1 MTGPGAA
8 RPTGRG
14 ALGPLLVALAYL
26 FLAPPAFLLGPL
38 AGMLA
43 FSRPSTFRE
52 WAWLGLAT
60 IWLGA
65 WLEPAGSVAEQLL
78 RACGVL
84 VTGAFV
90 AISLEWR
97 APLFRRAVVALGVA
111 SVALVLWCA
120 ALRLDWHELK
130 TELARDVARSFTDLA
145 HQADTAGGDDTGD
158 LLRQMA
164 DGAPTW
170 ATLMPALLFLNALVG
185 VALGWWLYHRIAT
198 RPLGDPPAPFATF
211 RFSDQVVWLPVVGL
225 ALVLLHTPPDIHDAG
240 GNLLLVAMALYAA
253 RGLAVVGAG
262 AGRLPRITTAF
273 VTVVALFLLPF
284 VVGGLTLLGLADT
297 WLDFRRR
304 PASPATGGFDR

>member
-1 MTGPGAA
+1 
-8 RPTGRG
+8 
-14 ALGPLLVALAYL
+14 
-26 FLAPPAFLLGPL
+26 
-38 AGMLA
+38 MLA

-60 IWLGA
+60 VWLGA
-65 WLEPAGSVAEQLL
+65 WLQPSGSVAEQLL
-78 RACGVL
+78 RAAGVL
-84 VTGAFV
+84 VAGAFV
-90 AISLEWR
+90 AVSLGWR
-97 APLFRRAVVALGVA
+97 APLFRRAVLSLALA
-111 SVALVLWCA
+111 AVALVLWCV

-130 TELARDVARSFTDLA
+130 TVLARDVARSFTDLA
-145 HQADTAGGDDTGD
+145 RQADAAGGEDTGD

-164 DGAPTW
+164 DGAPMW
-170 ATLMPALLFLNALVG
+170 ATLMPGLLFLNALAG
-185 VALGWWLYHRIAT
+185 VVLGWWLYHRIAA
-198 RPLGDPPAPFATF
+198 RPLGDPPASFATF
-211 RFSDQVVWLPVVGL
+211 RFSDQAVWLPVTGL
-225 ALVLLHTPPDIHDAG
+225 ALVLLHTPPEVHDAG

-262 AGRLPRITTAF
+262 AGRLPRVTTAF

>member
-1 MTGPGAA
+1 
-8 RPTGRG
+8 
-14 ALGPLLVALAYL
+14 
-26 FLAPPAFLLGPL
+26 
-38 AGMLA
+38 MLA

-52 WAWLGLAT
+52 WAWLALAT

-65 WLEPAGSVAEQLL
+65 WLEPAGGVAEQLL
-78 RACGVL
+78 RASGVL

-90 AISLEWR
+90 AISLAWR
-97 APLFRRAVVALGVA
+97 APLFRRAVAALGLA
-111 SVALVLWCA
+111 SVALVLWCV

-130 TELARDVARSFTDLA
+130 TELAREVTRSFTELA
-145 HQADTAGGDDTGD
+145 RQADTAGGQDTGD

-170 ATLMPALLFLNALVG
+170 ATLMPGLLFLNALAGVG
-185 VALGWWLYHRIAT
+185 LGWWLYYRIAK

-211 RFSDQVVWLPVVGL
+211 RFSDQAVWLPVVGL

-240 GNLLLVAMALYAA
+240 GNLLLVAMALYAV

-262 AGRLPRITTAF
+262 AGRLPRVTTAF

>member
-1 MTGPGAA
+1 
-8 RPTGRG
+8 
-14 ALGPLLVALAYL
+14 
-26 FLAPPAFLLGPL
+26 
-38 AGMLA
+38 MLA

-60 IWLGA
+60 VWLGA
-65 WLEPAGSVAEQLL
+65 WLQPSGSVTEQLL
-78 RACGVL
+78 RASGVL

-90 AISLEWR
+90 AVSLGWR
-97 APLFRRAVVALGVA
+97 APLFRRAVLSLGLAAL
-111 SVALVLWCA
+111 ALLLWCL

-130 TELARDVARSFTDLA
+130 TALARDVARSFSDLA
-145 HQADTAGGDDTGD
+145 RQADAAGGGDTGD

-164 DGAPTW
+164 DGAPMW
-170 ATLMPALLFLNALVG
+170 ATLMPALLFLNALAG
-185 VALGWWLYHRIAT
+185 VVLGWWLYHRIAT
-198 RPLGDPPAPFATF
+198 RPLGDPPAAFATF
-211 RFSDQVVWLPVVGL
+211 RFSDQAVWLPVAGL
-225 ALVLLHTPPDIHDAG
+225 ALVLLRTPPEVHDVG
-240 GNLLLVAMALYAA
+240 GNLLLVATALYAA

-262 AGRLPRITTAF
+262 AGRLPRVTTAF